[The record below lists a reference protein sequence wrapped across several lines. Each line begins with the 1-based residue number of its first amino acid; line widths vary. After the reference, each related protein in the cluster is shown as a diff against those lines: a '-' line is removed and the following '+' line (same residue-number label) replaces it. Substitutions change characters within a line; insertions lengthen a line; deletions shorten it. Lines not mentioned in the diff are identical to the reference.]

1 MTWRRILPRWQMNL
15 VFVTATL
22 GFAVKLALAD
32 IEPREFP
39 DVTDSANANFP
50 SPDGTAPEGGAS
62 SSTIPAD
69 LGFWHGF
76 LASISVILVSE
87 LGDKTFFIAAIMA
100 MRHPRLTVFVG
111 AISALAL
118 MTVLSAVFG
127 MAATIIPRVYT
138 YYISTALFA
147 IFGLKM
153 LKDGYYMSPSDAQEE
168 LEEVQSDLRKRE
180 DELIRSMNEEQRQ
193 SPTVSL
199 RSIHE
204 VPDGIE
210 MHPMENHQTSLTGSR
225 QSVATHTS
233 NGGPTIISQ
242 DSGAELRQLNNHSTS
257 EHNSISSTG
266 APKST
271 ATSPRFDKETSTMLI
286 TQDPESGAVRKT
298 KARSIAYVVSR
309 IFMQAFT
316 MTFLA
321 EWGDRSQL
329 TTIILGARED
339 VYGVVV
345 GGILGHCICTGLAVI
360 GGRMIAQRISVRTVT
375 IIGGVVFLLF
385 AFSALFFNPNS
396 EEN

>member
-1 MTWRRILPRWQMNL
+1 MPCRGSVPRWHFYVVFTALSLAAGL
-15 VFVTATL
+15 VL
-22 GFAVKLALAD
+22 GD
-32 IEPREFP
+32 IEPHDE
-39 DVTDSANANFP
+39 VTESANVNFP
-50 SPDGTAPEGGAS
+50 SPDGTAPDGS
-62 SSTIPAD
+62 SSTLPAE
-69 LGFWHGF
+69 LGFWHAF

-100 MRHPRLTVFVG
+100 MRHPRLTVFAG

-153 LKDGYYMSPSDAQEE
+153 LKDGYYMSASDAQEE

-180 DELIRSMNEEQRQ
+180 DELIRSMNTEQRQ
-193 SPTVSL
+193 SPAVSL
-199 RSIHE
+199 HSIHSG
-204 VPDGIE
+204 PDDLE
-210 MHPMENHQTSLTGSR
+210 LRPMDGQTTLSGSR
-225 QSVATHTS
+225 QSVNSAGAPSIHS
-233 NGGPTIISQ
+233 QENGV
-242 DSGAELRQLNNHSTS
+242 ELRQLNNHS
-257 EHNSISSTG
+257 EG
-266 APKST
+266 APQAKSA
-271 ATSPRFDKETSTMLI
+271 ATSPRFEKETSTMLI
-286 TQDPESGAVRKT
+286 SQDPESGAVRKT

-375 IIGGVVFLLF
+375 LIGGVVFLLF